1 MPKTKSRGDTDE
13 TVVTM
18 PKSKSRDDTDETV
31 VLNKDSLAM
40 TVVEILKDAS
50 ILKRMKEVIFPSNL
64 TDAIATLT
72 DKVERLT
79 NELCKKD
86 VMIQKLEQR
95 VEKLEEAADNT
106 EQYSRRPN
114 LRVHGIAEQADE
126 NTDQLIV
133 KSVNDQ
139 MQFQPPIQPN
149 QIERSHRLGPK
160 TSADGTKGER
170 AIIVRFRSE
179 RVRDEVYRSRFKLK
193 TIQPDKRVF
202 INEDLTARRAG
213 LARQTRAL
221 KKEHK
226 VNDCWTAGGNVM
238 LKDLQNRIRHV
249 KSTADL
255 APFSV

>member
-1 MPKTKSRGDTDE
+1 MPKNKSRGDTDE
-13 TVVTM
+13 TVPVMTM

-79 NELCKKD
+79 NELCIKD

-114 LRVHGIAEQADE
+114 LRVHGLAEKADE

-133 KSVNDQ
+133 KLVNDQ
-139 MQFQPPIQPN
+139 MQFQPPIQLN
-149 QIERSHRLGPK
+149 QIERSHPAPTVQRENGLLLSVFAANGL
-160 TSADGTKGER
+160 
-170 AIIVRFRSE
+170 
-179 RVRDEVYRSRFKLK
+179 RDEVYRSRFRLK

-221 KKEHK
+221 KKDHK

-249 KSTADL
+249 KSSADL